1 MRPFFHY
8 GKNECSYF
16 NFSPAFLSTR
26 EMANVRRMESGG
38 RDRESEITLQET
50 EDGNPMC
57 GKGELQLQHAFG
69 GFGGMEQG
77 IRNCR

>member
-1 MRPFFHY
+1 LHESSKRLC
-8 GKNECSYF
+8 GV
-16 NFSPAFLSTR
+16 LSTF
-26 EMANVRRMESGG
+26 
-38 RDRESEITLQET
+38 RESEITLQET